1 MVSQTKGSDAIDKP
15 TPGRPHIIL
24 HTLPS
29 LSFSTPTQ
37 SFNVQFSIRS
47 PLDEKM
53 ATPHHAHNRP
63 PSAPSSTHTFGVAEL
78 RPAPAQGRS
87 SPQDSLGSSI
97 GPVTLSENVRH
108 LYDLVGGLSN
118 RQDYMQRS
126 LDTVET
132 KVNKMEKDITDM
144 RKDIDEMLQYMRE
157 QRARSSGHAR
167 RPSVSTPDLHEGTG
181 RRRRLLSAAS
191 TISHRAIDNIRS
203 AFGRIQNDAH
213 DALQQLD
220 EEENAMAEA
229 SGSLTQQQRAAL
241 LDQPIQRDRTL

>member
-1 MVSQTKGSDAIDKP
+1 MASETKGSDAIDKP

-37 SFNVQFSIRS
+37 SFNVQFSVRS
-47 PLDEKM
+47 ALDDKM

-78 RPAPAQGRS
+78 P
-87 SPQDSLGSSI
+87 
-97 GPVTLSENVRH
+97 TLSDSVKH
-108 LYDLVGGLSN
+108 LYDLIGGVSY
-118 RQDYMQRS
+118 RQDYMQRE
-126 LDTVET
+126 LDGMRRDMNE
-132 KVNKMEKDITDM
+132 M
-144 RKDIDEMLQYMRE
+144 RKDVDEIRRNMNEILQHMRE
-157 QRARSSGHAR
+157 QRARDSGHTR
-167 RPSVSTPDLHEGTG
+167 RPSLSTPDLREGTG

-213 DALQQLD
+213 NAIQQLD

-229 SGSLTQQQRAAL
+229 SGSFTQQQRAAL